1 MKIRHFMF
9 GALIGATA
17 LSCSNPRKEE
27 SEEVNPLEIE
37 VFNGNLS
44 TGYKILDTI
53 SFSSQPDIDSIL
65 TDRSGTQ
72 VKTFYDSLNSRVFIS
87 GLDSSTLTRILDWVD
102 MYEKNRKTLSPG
114 EIEAARYSPEFL
126 DN

>member
-9 GALIGATA
+9 GTLIGAIT
-17 LSCSNPRKEE
+17 LNCSNPRKEE
-27 SEEVNPLEIE
+27 SEELNPLDIE

-65 TDRSGTQ
+65 SDRSGIP
-72 VKTFYDSLNSRVFIS
+72 VKTFYDSSNSRAYIS

-102 MYEKNRKTLSPG
+102 MYEKNLKTLSPG

-126 DN
+126 GN